1 MFKIFATRCKFS
13 LSQKYDLSEIVFIS
27 KIFPSAYQIR
37 MAGCKG
43 LLIVDPQS
51 NFDEFYIKIRP
62 SMKKFECDDWT
73 LDICDWSRASMNPNI
88 LFQFSKRKNHC
99 STNST

>member
-1 MFKIFATRCKFS
+1 
-13 LSQKYDLSEIVFIS
+13 
-27 KIFPSAYQIR
+27 

-51 NFDEFYIKIRP
+51 NFDEFYIKIRR

-73 LDICDWSRASMNPNI
+73 LDICDYSRASMNPNI
-88 LFQFSKRKNHC
+88 LFQFSKRKIYC
-99 STNST
+99 SINST